1 MIVNNKNG
9 DSLALEFSRL
19 LNKSLKKK
27 AQDQSAGGMI
37 LEDIDDAPAGDEP
50 PQEESAESMAD
61 DKFAS
66 ENFLEEGHNA
76 SEASALTDS
85 MNHSIDMME
94 EEYKKNLSSLV
105 ELPEEEM
112 GDSESTT
119 IENSKAIMAGLGNI
133 AKSLSKKGESFAADV
148 VIAAAHE
155 INEEMLKEA
164 AKVRFVQNQ
173 LMKIAAE
180 LDVEGDKFS
189 RDMVIA
195 TARNL

>member
-9 DSLALEFSRL
+9 DNLALEFSKL

-27 AQDQSAGGMI
+27 AEDQSAGGMI
-37 LEDIDDAPAGDEP
+37 LEDIDDAPAGGQPPEDEK
-50 PQEESAESMAD
+50 AESMAD
-61 DKFAS
+61 DKFSS
-66 ENFLEEGHNA
+66 ENFLRESHKA

-94 EEYKKNLSSLV
+94 DEYKKDLTSLV
-105 ELPEEEM
+105 ELDDEMPE
-112 GDSESTT
+112 SESATV
-119 IENSKAIMAGLGNI
+119 ENSKAIMAGLGSI

-164 AKVRFVQNQ
+164 AKIKFVQDQ

-180 LDVEGDKFS
+180 LDVEGDNFS

-195 TARNL
+195 TAKNL